1 LAHPATVITMVRN
14 TAGPAVA
21 SVLFAATIVATIAG
35 IFFTI
40 YFLLSDP
47 DLAYRVAAAVLV
59 GVVGLLSFLRHSVF
73 YRSDQARMGWTQD
86 RPEFQLEVGYANLAI
101 GLLAILAAGLNWG
114 PLACAISLLTY
125 GTYLLC
131 ALLLHL
137 YEAVFVVE
145 IRGRA
150 TRSVINTA
158 FFAAALYI
166 FGFLALAGSHTAPF

>member
-1 LAHPATVITMVRN
+1 LARN
-14 TAGPAVA
+14 TAGPAAA
-21 SVLFAATIVATIAG
+21 SVLFAATIVTTIIG
-35 IFFTI
+35 IFVTI
-40 YFLLSDP
+40 YLLLSNP

-59 GVVGLLSFLRHSVF
+59 GGVGILSFLRHSVF

-101 GLLAILAAGLNWG
+101 GVLALLAAGLNWG
-114 PLACAISLLTY
+114 SLACAISLLTY

-137 YEAVFVVE
+137 YEVVYVVE

-150 TRSVINTA
+150 TKSVINTA
-158 FFAAALYI
+158 FFVAALYI

>member
-1 LAHPATVITMVRN
+1 MARN
-14 TAGPAVA
+14 TSGPAVA
-21 SVLFAATIVATIAG
+21 SALFAATIVTTIIG
-35 IFFTI
+35 IFVTI
-40 YFLLSDP
+40 YLLLSDP
-47 DLAYRVAAAVLV
+47 GLAYRVAAAVLV
-59 GVVGLLSFLRHSVF
+59 GVVGILSFLRHSVF

-101 GLLAILAAGLNWG
+101 GLIALMAAGLDWG

-137 YEAVFVVE
+137 YEVVYVVE

-150 TRSVINTA
+150 TKSVVNTA
-158 FFAAALYI
+158 FFVAALYI
-166 FGFLALAGSHTAPF
+166 FGFLALAASHTAPS

>member
-1 LAHPATVITMVRN
+1 MARN

-35 IFFTI
+35 IFATI
-40 YFLLSDP
+40 YFMFTDP
-47 DLAYRVAAAVLV
+47 GFAYRVAAAVLV
-59 GVVGLLSFLRHSVF
+59 GVVGILSFLRHSVF
-73 YRSDQARMGWTQD
+73 YRSDQARMGWIQD

-101 GLLAILAAGLNWG
+101 GLIALLAAGLNWG
-114 PLACAISLLTY
+114 TLACAVSLLTY

-137 YEAVFVVE
+137 YEAVYVVE

-150 TRSVINTA
+150 TKSVINTA
-158 FFAAALYI
+158 FFVAALYI
-166 FGFLALAGSHTAPF
+166 FGFLALAASHTAPF